1 MEMFCN
7 SCDPEDPQES
17 YTLRGS
23 PEKKHTEC
31 LGLQGYPP
39 FKSPHVSERCPF
51 AEAAC
56 VFMLLTVDFISMT
69 GLAREAGDKIGGS
82 RKHAEVLH
90 TYVTMHATV
99 PTLELQI

>member
-1 MEMFCN
+1 
-7 SCDPEDPQES
+7 
-17 YTLRGS
+17 
-23 PEKKHTEC
+23 
-31 LGLQGYPP
+31 
-39 FKSPHVSERCPF
+39 
-51 AEAAC
+51 
-56 VFMLLTVDFISMT
+56 MLLTVDFISMT